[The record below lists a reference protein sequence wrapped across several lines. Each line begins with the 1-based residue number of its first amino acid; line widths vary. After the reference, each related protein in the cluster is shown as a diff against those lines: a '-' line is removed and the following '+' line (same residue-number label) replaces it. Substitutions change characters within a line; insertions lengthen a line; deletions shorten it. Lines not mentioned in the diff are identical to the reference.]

1 MIKDAFI
8 TGEKIPIDNIQY
20 ARWNYVCRLFS
31 GDDELLY
38 VGITTDPYVRWKQH
52 QRNKSWADQVTAYS
66 LQRFA
71 WLDLA
76 QDAERR
82 AITTDNPKYNIRS
95 TEAGSQ
101 QQRDAGRRSAML
113 RASRRA

>member
-1 MIKDAFI
+1 VIKDAFI
-8 TGEKIPIDNIQY
+8 TGEKLLIDNIQY
-20 ARWNYVCRLFS
+20 ARWHYVYRLFS
-31 GDDELLY
+31 ADDQLLY
-38 VGITTDPYVRWKQH
+38 VGITTDPYVRWRQH
-52 QRNKSWADQVTAYS
+52 QRTKEWADQVASYS

-82 AITTDNPKYNIRS
+82 AITTENPTYNIRS
-95 TEAGSQ
+95 TDAGSQ

-113 RASRRA
+113 RALRRA